1 MKTTKIYTSLP
12 GLRPRRLALGLKAT
26 NLADALGVTRAAW
39 SYWESGATMPS
50 SGYLPALAELLQC
63 SIEDLY
69 KDEEETRA
77 AGLGAPR
84 VGVGPYGETEARDDG
99 AD

>member
-1 MKTTKIYTSLP
+1 MKDTKIYTSLP

-26 NLADALGVTRAAW
+26 NLADALGVSKQAW

-69 KDEEETRA
+69 KDEEETRVA
-77 AGLGAPR
+77 E
-84 VGVGPYGETEARDDG
+84 GVGPYGETEARDDH
-99 AD
+99 DTD